1 MISPSADLLELW
13 QMQNL
18 NKSSFSKC
26 NLIVQQKANCVI
38 VVLDLMYEKCK
49 KKCNK
54 QDEKVKRL
62 IEDQVSAQ
70 RGLEVHLSK

>member
-26 NLIVQQKANCVI
+26 NLIVQQKENSVI
-38 VVLDLMYEKCK
+38 VVLNLMYEKCK